1 MKLSGSHHYP
11 YPPDQV
17 FAALLDPE
25 VLSRTLPGCEDLQQT
40 GDNQYAGKLKMK
52 VGPVQGVFQGKVE
65 IHDLDPPTSYRLK
78 LEGSGAP
85 GFMNG
90 DGAIRLEPKD
100 EGTDLHYEIDAKVGG
115 KIASIGQRLVESS
128 AKVITRQGLQ
138 GLGVQLERIA
148 GPVAASTDEASDDAT
163 GGSETDESPA
173 AEASTTELAEAPSQG
188 EFAAEFARGM
198 VEELAP
204 KGSRWPLVLG
214 ALFVLATLVAIYLRA
229 CA

>member
-11 YPPDQV
+11 YPPEQV
-17 FAALLDPE
+17 FEALLDPE

-40 GDNQYAGKLKMK
+40 GENQYAGKLKMK

-65 IHDLDPPTSYRLK
+65 LHELDPPTSYRLK

-100 EGTDLHYEIDAKVGG
+100 GGTELHYEIDAKVGG

-138 GLGVQLERIA
+138 GLGVQLERVA
-148 GPVAASTDEASDDAT
+148 GPRNPPEDVAAEST
-163 GGSETDESPA
+163 ESPP
-173 AEASTTELAEAPSQG
+173 AESTEQIRPEPPEAPSQG
-188 EFAAEFARGM
+188 EFAADFARGM

-204 KGSRWPLVLG
+204 KGSRWPLLLG
-214 ALFVLATLVAIYLRA
+214 ALLLLATLVAVYLRA
-229 CA
+229 CS